1 MASSRYFVCRVPFC
15 RTTVAV
21 LLLGLLSGSAFA
33 AKAPELS
40 AIEVYPTGES
50 QAYVQISGFTL
61 NGKNEV
67 HLCTAGQPI
76 NKNSYG
82 KLPKLTL
89 APNWSIERAKDGVLL
104 LSRGGAPE
112 CVVPA
117 NLKLEKAEGV
127 TPSELADK
135 TDLQGQV
142 VGKSVGSA
150 GTIPPLTPGVKIVL
164 VSTLDTEL
172 AEFLLAQR
180 SESIAG
186 WKSFLGKYPSSQHT
200 GEGKGTLAHL
210 YVLNG
215 QSQLAAYETSL
226 KSGQPNYGK
235 LQAARAA
242 LESAN
247 ALVPSSPEMDALATG
262 INAET
267 SNLNGKGQSEIAL
280 YRDALVKQ
288 VPGYSH
294 LVAAETISQLTLG
307 LDPKSPETAS
317 LSQACI
323 REPISII
330 VLSTLPISYPPAGPR
345 RLMRPS
351 SPFFH
356 SPANIP
362 GSTTAFTTYIPTMSS

>member
-89 APNWSIERAKDGVLL
+89 APNWSIERARDGVLL

-112 CVVPA
+112 CIVPA

-150 GTIPPLTPGVKIVL
+150 GTIPPLTPG
-164 VSTLDTEL
+164 
-172 AEFLLAQR
+172 
-180 SESIAG
+180 G
-186 WKSFLGKYPSSQHT
+186 
-200 GEGKGTLAHL
+200 
-210 YVLNG
+210 
-215 QSQLAAYETSL
+215 
-226 KSGQPNYGK
+226 
-235 LQAARAA
+235 
-242 LESAN
+242 
-247 ALVPSSPEMDALATG
+247 
-262 INAET
+262 
-267 SNLNGKGQSEIAL
+267 
-280 YRDALVKQ
+280 
-288 VPGYSH
+288 
-294 LVAAETISQLTLG
+294 
-307 LDPKSPETAS
+307 
-317 LSQACI
+317 
-323 REPISII
+323 
-330 VLSTLPISYPPAGPR
+330 
-345 RLMRPS
+345 RLCW
-351 SPFFH
+351 
-356 SPANIP
+356 
-362 GSTTAFTTYIPTMSS
+362 